1 EGSRHCNLVFD
12 SMAIRKQVLWNA
24 TSEQYVG
31 LCDYGN
37 GTSIEAANSEATEVL
52 VFMLVSLRGTWK
64 WPVGYF
70 VDKINA
76 VVQAE
81 LVKTALIL
89 SQRSGIRVWSVTC
102 DGAHANYSTMN
113 ILGCNLYTTNYC
125 ELKSTFKHPSSDY
138 DVHFVPDACHNV
150 KLARNMLGDLKI
162 IKSPTAQI
170 NWNHITN
177 LHTLQLDQN

>member
-1 EGSRHCNLVFD
+1 
-12 SMAIRKQVLWNA
+12 MAIRKQVLWNA

-89 SQRSGIRVWSVTC
+89 SQRSVRRRHGWNNNPNVLQFKAAMKSLLVKNSITASATANCGTFDSDNDVQFKLRWAQKKMCKIGMTTLIAQTAICIMMVCLMTIRME
-102 DGAHANYSTMN
+102 NYIIVS
-113 ILGCNLYTTNYC
+113 LGM
-125 ELKSTFKHPSSDY
+125 KVVF
-138 DVHFVPDACHNV
+138 
-150 KLARNMLGDLKI
+150 
-162 IKSPTAQI
+162 
-170 NWNHITN
+170 
-177 LHTLQLDQN
+177 